1 MINPHK
7 RADVS
12 FTKIRDLDEQGCFS
26 TVYLAHDQNLDHEL
40 IIKEIPKSAGASKDE
55 YFTEARLLYKHSHS
69 NIVQVQYAAECN
81 DNVYIAMPFYQNG
94 SLQKKIETYNLTSRE
109 IIRYSIQFLSGLY
122 HIHSKGLMHFDIK
135 PNNILISNR
144 DEALLSDFGLSK
156 LINTNGRATPDT
168 GYFFHIPPEY
178 FSLAAA
184 EFNLTYDIYQA
195 GLTMY
200 RMCVGNIAFE
210 NERSQFQTEDQLEN
224 AICNGTFP
232 SKNYPPHIPKKLISI
247 IDCCLKVDPN
257 DRYQSTL
264 DVLNDLSD
272 ISDGAL
278 DWRYQPS
285 TTAGQHEWHK
295 TDKDV
300 IVSIV
305 FDASTASTT
314 GKRIYPD
321 NSVRKITALSIS
333 SGCTPAKLYKL
344 LKDN

>member
-7 RADVS
+7 RVDVS
-12 FTKIRDLDEQGCFS
+12 FTKIRNLEEQGCFS
-26 TVYLAHDQNLDHEL
+26 TVYLAHDHNLDHDL
-40 IIKEIPKSAGASKDE
+40 IIKEIPKSAGTSRDE
-55 YFTEARLLYKHSHS
+55 YFAEARLLYKHSHS
-69 NIVQVQYAAECN
+69 NIVQVQYAAECD
-81 DNVYIAMPFYQNG
+81 DNVYIAMPFYHNG
-94 SLQKKIETYNLTSRE
+94 SLQKKIATYNLTSRE

-156 LINTNGRATPDT
+156 LINNNGRATPDT

-178 FSLAAA
+178 FTLKAA

-195 GLTMY
+195 GLTIY
-200 RMCVGNIAFE
+200 RMCVGDIAFE
-210 NERSQFQTEDQLEN
+210 NERSQFHTEEQLQA

-232 SKNYPPHIPKKLISI
+232 SKNYQAHIPKKLRAIV
-247 IDCCLKVDPN
+247 DRCLKIDP
-257 DRYQSTL
+257 DERYQSTL

-278 DWRYQPS
+278 DWRYQPITS
-285 TTAGQHEWHK
+285 ADKHEWHK
-295 TDKDV
+295 VDKDV

-305 FDASTASTT
+305 FDASAASTA

-321 NSVRKITALSIS
+321 KSERKVTAMTLS
-333 SGCTPAKLYKL
+333 SGCTPTRLYKL